1 MKKENK
7 RELTLKQ
14 IEKRRKACKLGIL
27 ICVYIILI
35 AIIFVIS
42 VKFTHIIPYEQ
53 AVLFYFL
60 LGLCI
65 LLIVMVLNR
74 LDERLKEQI
83 NLKMEQMRIN
93 LIKKLAKE
101 EGNLKDFVSIKDEDF
116 ITDILS
122 KSIEKIVKDKVY
134 GADDLVV
141 RIQLD
146 DNTWIS
152 SVHISKRDLVS
163 ILDENTKKEILDYL
177 VTNIEIQ
184 NLEKE
189 KKEIIISG
197 PGYVWSKEQATD
209 DDLLRMLGL
218 KE

>member
-1 MKKENK
+1 MKKEKK
-7 RELTLKQ
+7 RELTLEQ
-14 IEKRRKACKLGIL
+14 IKKRRKAYISGMKICEIIVLVWFIL
-27 ICVYIILI
+27 L
-35 AIIFVIS
+35 IS
-42 VKFTHIIPYEQ
+42 VEQ
-53 AVLFYFL
+53 AIVFFVLSALF
-60 LGLCI
+60 I
-65 LLIVMVLNR
+65 LLIVLVLCR
-74 LDERLKEQI
+74 LDERLEEQA
-83 NLKMEQMRIN
+83 NLKMKQMRIN

-116 ITDILS
+116 ITNILS
-122 KSIEKIVKDKVY
+122 KNIEKIVKDKVY
-134 GADDLVV
+134 GADDLIV

-152 SVHISKRDLVS
+152 SVHISKKDLLS
-163 ILDENTKKEILDYL
+163 ILDENTKKEILDYS

-189 KKEIIISG
+189 KKIIISG

-209 DDLLRMLGL
+209 DDLLSMFEL